1 MMGSK
6 VKLPVNM
13 AGLTAL
19 FGKLAE
25 SITAGQNK
33 IITDQDAVIVEATT
47 KRDEAIMERDAA
59 AVFTANLA
67 AMTKGKVLVETPVD
81 LSK

>member
-33 IITDQDAVIVEATT
+33 IIAAQDAVIVEATT
-47 KRDEAIMERDAA
+47 KRDAAVMERDAA

-67 AMTKGKVLVETPVD
+67 AMTKGKIVVETPVD